1 MDVNAISKGAALR
14 AMTQF
19 EKNEHI
25 MRYFLNRQSDVK
37 RISYDVWEFQTRR
50 IHQII
55 TIKNDRITILDMR
68 KGEVI
73 KYQHLNDFISHLI
86 ATKGLIPSTVAYDT
100 GIYL

>member
-14 AMTQF
+14 DMPQF
-19 EKNEHI
+19 EKNERI
-25 MRYFLNRQSDVK
+25 MRYFLNRQSDMK
-37 RISYDVWEFQTRR
+37 RISYDVWEFKTRR

-55 TIKNDRITILDMR
+55 AIKNDRISILDMC

-86 ATKGLIPSTVAYDT
+86 ATEGLIPATLAYDT
-100 GIYL
+100 GLHI